1 MVVPTFVRTVKYIY
15 ILIQNPLSPLQI
27 KSTLKFPLPSP
38 SVEVII
44 EGVDLLDNVK
54 KYEARDDEVVKA
66 IEEMKCTGIKMLRDE
81 E

>member
-1 MVVPTFVRTVKYIY
+1 
-15 ILIQNPLSPLQI
+15 
-27 KSTLKFPLPSP
+27 
-38 SVEVII
+38 VEVII
-44 EGVDLLDNVK
+44 EGVDLLDKVK